1 MPEPVV
7 TVVENSSAL
16 TGEDLVS
23 APLSNPWALW
33 VMSQHGKTAKDN
45 WQASQTKTAE
55 FATVGDFWRLYNNIH
70 SVSKLGH
77 ADYAI
82 FRQGVAPAWE
92 DPVCKNGG
100 RWVAKITSRPDDAW
114 LTVLL
119 ALIGESF
126 GEYASIVCGAVF
138 SARRG
143 GMKLALWLSSS
154 DEEKVLGAGRLF
166 RSVIVN
172 ACGEP
177 EDFAISFESF
187 SHASESPLKL

>member
-1 MPEPVV
+1 MPEPIVA
-7 TVVENSSAL
+7 THL
-16 TGEDLVS
+16 TGDALIG
-23 APLSNPWALW
+23 APLTNPWALW

-70 SVSKLGH
+70 TVSKLGH

-82 FRQGVAPAWE
+82 FRQGIAPAWE
-92 DPVCKNGG
+92 DPQCKHGG
-100 RWVAKITSRPDDAW
+100 RWVAKITVRSDEAW
-114 LTVLL
+114 LNVLL

-126 GEYASIVCGAVF
+126 GEFSSVVCGAVF

-143 GMKLALWLSSS
+143 GMKLALWLSTT
-154 DEEKVLGAGRLF
+154 DEVKVLGAGRVF
-166 RSVIVN
+166 RAAVVA

-177 EDFAISFESF
+177 EDFGISFESF
-187 SHASESPLKL
+187 SHASETPLKL